1 MRNTGNN
8 NWGYNMSKDIEFS
21 SSDIKSEYNK
31 PEKKETIDCD
41 ECGLIGDS
49 FSCHDCDLDGRI
61 AYNKGLDDSD
71 KYYKQ
76 EMDKLRER
84 LLREVNSAYEKGF
97 NDNRG
102 AN

>member
-1 MRNTGNN
+1 MED
-8 NWGYNMSKDIEFS
+8 WGAVMSVS
-21 SSDIKSEYNK
+21 K
-31 PEKKETIDCD
+31 PEITEYSCIKAKELMVKW
-41 ECGLIGDS
+41 E
-49 FSCHDCDLDGRI
+49 FYH
-61 AYNKGLDDSD
+61 
-71 KYYKQ
+71 KQ